1 MSRLNNALRTRIS
14 WLVKSTSIATH
25 IDILALQVQV
35 LKVAGSLSGR
45 DDYLLKVPCSAKD
58 YQIHLQQIFTL
69 RGGLKVPVYSFS
81 IKMVTL
87 HLLTF
92 CDRQS
97 TVLTLVLSMISPQ
110 QEPSWIIIPGKV
122 TKTIMSPN

>member
-1 MSRLNNALRTRIS
+1 M
-14 WLVKSTSIATH
+14 
-25 IDILALQVQV
+25 LQIQV
-35 LKVAGSLSGR
+35 LKVTGSLSGR
-45 DDYLLKVPCSAKD
+45 DDYLLNVPCGAKD
-58 YQIHLQQIFTL
+58 YQIHLQKMFTL
-69 RGGLKVPVYSFS
+69 RGDLKVPGYSFS
-81 IKMVTL
+81 MKTVTL
-87 HLLTF
+87 YLLKF